1 MAVPITV
8 PKATLALEE
17 ANILK
22 WLKGE
27 GAPVARDETLFEME
41 TDKVVVEVP
50 APADGILL
58 RIQVR
63 EGSVRVGQVVGW
75 LGQAGERPEQVA
87 IPDPV
92 QDRREASPP
101 ARASSSSHFI
111 AATPA
116 ARRRAR
122 ELGVDL
128 KAVKGTGPGGR
139 ITQEDVEKWKS

>member
-22 WLKGE
+22 WLKAE
-27 GAPVARDETLFEME
+27 GASVARDEAVFEME

-63 EGSVRVGQVVGW
+63 EGPVRVGQVVGW
-75 LGQAGERPEQVA
+75 LGQAGEQPEPSA
-87 IPDPV
+87 EPGRAGG
-92 QDRREASPP
+92 RREAAPP
-101 ARASSSSHFI
+101 TPAASSDFL